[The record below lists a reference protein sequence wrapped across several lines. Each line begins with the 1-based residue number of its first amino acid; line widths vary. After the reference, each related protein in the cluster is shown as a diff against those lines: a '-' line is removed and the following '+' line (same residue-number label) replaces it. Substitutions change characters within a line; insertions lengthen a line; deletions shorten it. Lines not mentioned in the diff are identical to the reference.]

1 MLLVCPEC
9 EMECTVDEAS
19 AVTAT
24 CPGCG
29 VQLHSRTEVTGVL
42 ETQFADPKRFPAEA
56 AQTQDYPAAVLDLH
70 RLPIPDQFPQP
81 LERYTLT
88 QLLGQG
94 GFAHVYRAFDS
105 ELGREVALKIP
116 RPDRFATP
124 ERLQQFVAEAKT
136 TAALHHPGIITI
148 FDVGR
153 FANGSHYISMEY
165 VAGGTLSEF
174 FDRESPPFATAVQLV
189 IKIADAVHEA
199 HLRGLVHRDLKPSN
213 ILLDERGEPRVV
225 DFGLAV
231 HESMQARLR
240 GEVSG
245 TPAYMAPEQHRGE
258 VPYFD
263 GRTDIWSLGCILYV
277 ALTGRRPF
285 NGDLP
290 QLRDEILNKAP
301 KPLRQIDDEI
311 PRELEAICLK
321 CLAKELKDRFTT
333 AKDLADDLRGWLGTT
348 TGGPPTPHVD
358 QPQLAKPFP
367 EATLIRTPL
376 PSRLQLL
383 AGSVL
388 LVGVAIVLPMIVTAT
403 HSSKPIKN
411 IPSSQTENSQRLAVN
426 PEQRDSALEVVTAK
440 PLDDEPLLRAIPLIG
455 QGRVP
460 HKLSWPS
467 WSEHASMSYQL
478 DEQSLSLTNSTT
490 DCFVELGTT
499 KAEAIIL
506 EAELTR
512 TGERANSG
520 LFWGW
525 QQDHL
530 NPSRKSCFTAV
541 ITTFPGLKRRNG
553 YHLDVEFMVLQP
565 DGKGHFNVI
574 DRQGLAAVDLD
585 AGDHPDQGRLT
596 IRVSQTK
603 GIHSIAWEGKQFDEL
618 RENAVVVLDSQPK
631 RFPKMR
637 SAGTFGVF
645 NCLGA
650 ITVRNPTLKIISRGE
665 D

>member
-124 ERLQQFVAEAKT
+124 EKLQQFVAEAKT
-136 TAALHHPGIITI
+136 TAALRHPGIITI
-148 FDVGR
+148 FDVGK

-165 VAGGTLSEF
+165 VTGGTLSELLGEK
-174 FDRESPPFATAVQLV
+174 RPPIATAVQLV

-199 HLRGLVHRDLKPSN
+199 HLRGLVHRDLKPAN
-213 ILLDERGEPRVV
+213 ILLDQRGEPRVV
-225 DFGLAV
+225 DFGLAI
-231 HESMQARLR
+231 HESIQVRLR

-245 TPAYMAPEQHRGE
+245 TPAYMAPEQYRGE
-258 VPYFD
+258 VQYFD

-301 KPLRQIDDEI
+301 KPLRQIDDQI

-321 CLAKELKDRFTT
+321 CLTKESKDRITS
-333 AKDLADDLRGWLGTT
+333 AKDLADDLRAWLNTQSAA
-348 TGGPPTPHVD
+348 PMEP
-358 QPQLAKPFP
+358 
-367 EATLIRTPL
+367 RPL
-376 PSRLQLL
+376 PSLEAAPATPLLSERLQLL
-383 AGSVL
+383 AGCAL
-388 LVGVAIVLPMIVTAT
+388 LLIAAILLPMGVAATRSPQTA
-403 HSSKPIKN
+403 ID
-411 IPSSQTENSQRLAVN
+411 IPSTPNLKPQQMSSSENQLASNLAAIMVG
-426 PEQRDSALEVVTAK
+426 R
-440 PLDDEPLLRAIPLIG
+440 LDDEPLLRSIPLID
-455 QGRVP
+455 QGRIP
-460 HKLSWPS
+460 RKLSWPVGHPDDS
-467 WSEHASMSYQL
+467 L
-478 DEQSLSLTNSTT
+478 DYDLKAGRLSLQNNLTM
-490 DCFVELGTT
+490 CFVELGTT
-499 KAEAIIL
+499 TANSIVL
-506 EAELTR
+506 EAELSR
-512 TGERANSG
+512 TGNHSRCG

-530 NPSRKSCFTAV
+530 DPNRKSCFLAEL
-541 ITTFPGLKRRNG
+541 TTYPEANG
-553 YHLDVEFMVLQP
+553 VSRHYLCVAFLVLEP
-565 DGKGHFNVI
+565 DGQDRFNVVN
-574 DRQGLAAVDLD
+574 RQQLSAVDL
-585 AGDHPDQGRLT
+585 APNHRPELGRLM
-596 IRVSQTK
+596 IEVSRVR
-603 GIHSIAWEGKQFDEL
+603 GLHSVTWGGQAFEEL
-618 RENAVVVLDSQPK
+618 RTNAITVLKSQPN
-631 RFPKMR
+631 RYPKMR
-637 SAGTFGVF
+637 SAGMFGVY
-645 NCLGA
+645 NSHGA
-650 ITVRNPTLKIISRGE
+650 ISVRNPTLKIISKGTN
-665 D
+665 